1 MKILLAGDYSNY
13 HRALS
18 LALRRMGHEVVVASD
33 GSQWMNTARDIDTS
47 RPFKNK
53 VGGTVAV
60 GQIEYALEIAVGG
73 I

>member
-1 MKILLAGDYSNY
+1 MKILLLGDYSNY

-18 LALRRMGHEVVVASD
+18 LALRKLGHDVTVASD
-33 GSQWMNTARDIDTS
+33 GSRWMDTGRDIDLS

-53 VGGTVAV
+53 VEVEPAF
-60 GQIEYALEIAVGG
+60 EITFGR